1 MSQDTA
7 LPRPFRRPARVA
19 APAALAL
26 AAALSLAGCGN
37 TTNVAAPA
45 VASASGPATNSAAV
59 TSAICAKVESAWA
72 DFVPNGTYTVGEKR
86 LTSGKVI
93 QVYKIDYSAYRRVSV
108 GLYGALTGNRE
119 YQLAHDVDVL
129 ASSADDV
136 FGDPGQS
143 MSPKPDLATFKK
155 ASTFVAKDCGTTLE
169 VPA

>member
-1 MSQDTA
+1 M
-7 LPRPFRRPARVA
+7 
-19 APAALAL
+19 
-26 AAALSLAGCGN
+26 
-37 TTNVAAPA
+37 
-45 VASASGPATNSAAV
+45 
-59 TSAICAKVESAWA
+59 
-72 DFVPNGTYTVGEKR
+72 
-86 LTSGKVI
+86 I

-155 ASTFVAKDCGTTLE
+155 ASTFVAEDCGTTLE
-169 VPA
+169 VPAVRRVPRPA